1 LSGPAELQERRD
13 FSYTAIVPP
22 ARRRPTILVVEDDA
36 ALRAYYRSVL
46 TLEGYAVVTAVD
58 GVDALERIEEQ
69 PVGAVILDLG
79 LPRLAGEDVGRELA
93 SHPSRRSIPVI
104 VVTGQDTDGLDLT
117 SFTCVLHKPVT
128 GEALV
133 RAITDCLHEV

>member
-1 LSGPAELQERRD
+1 M
-13 FSYTAIVPP
+13 PP

-46 TLEGYAVVTAVD
+46 TLEGYTVVTAED

-93 SHPSRRSIPVI
+93 SHPSLRSIPII
-104 VVTGQDTDGLDLT
+104 VVTGRDTGNLDRN
-117 SFTCVLHKPVT
+117 SFACVLHKPVT
-128 GEALV
+128 AEALV
-133 RAITDCLHEV
+133 KAIDDCLRDM

>member
-1 LSGPAELQERRD
+1 M
-13 FSYTAIVPP
+13 PP

-46 TLEGYAVVTAVD
+46 TLEGYAVVTAED
-58 GVDALERIEEQ
+58 GVDALERIDEQ

-93 SHPSRRSIPVI
+93 SHPSRSIPII
-104 VVTGQDTDGLDLT
+104 VVTGQDTGGLDLT
-117 SFTCVLHKPVT
+117 SLACVLRKPVT
-128 GEALV
+128 AEALV
-133 RAITDCLHEV
+133 RAITDSLHEV